1 MYNTQNYEQIMLLRY
16 LNQYLSKRDLKM
28 KNVLFNIKKRVQEDQ
43 PISMK
48 QYNSII
54 KFIEREKEFVSSS
67 RQEIFQY
74 FEPLID
80 TYKGEVKHHGND
92 LTAHFV

>member
-1 MYNTQNYEQIMLLRY
+1 
-16 LNQYLSKRDLKM
+16 M
-28 KNVLFNIKKRVQEDQ
+28 KNVLFNIKKRIQEDQ

-54 KFIEREKEFVSSS
+54 KFIEREKEFVGSS